1 MTLLSYFQLS
11 SEDGP
16 GLKEYLTQAGMEQRI
31 SSYRM
36 IMDTTRSILN
46 SDSSAGSPVL
56 DSGLEDVFEELTI
69 PGVVELTNGYIY
81 IIRYG
86 ELRQHVL
93 RAWVEYGR
101 TTWYMVI
108 PIGEYHIPRGSP
120 VLDSGLEDV
129 FEELTISGVVD
140 IPIGEYHIPR
150 GSPVLDPG
158 LEDVFEELTIPGVVD
173 IPFGE
178 YHKPRGS
185 PVLDSGLEDMF

>member
-1 MTLLSYFQLS
+1 MAVLSYFQLS

-16 GLKEYLTQAGMEQRI
+16 GLKEYLSQAGMEQRI

-69 PGVVELTNGYIY
+69 PGVVD
-81 IIRYG
+81 
-86 ELRQHVL
+86 
-93 RAWVEYGR
+93 
-101 TTWYMVI
+101 I

-129 FEELTISGVVD
+129 FEELTIPGVVD

-150 GSPVLDPG
+150 G
-158 LEDVFEELTIPGVVD
+158 
-173 IPFGE
+173 
-178 YHKPRGS
+178 
-185 PVLDSGLEDMF
+185 